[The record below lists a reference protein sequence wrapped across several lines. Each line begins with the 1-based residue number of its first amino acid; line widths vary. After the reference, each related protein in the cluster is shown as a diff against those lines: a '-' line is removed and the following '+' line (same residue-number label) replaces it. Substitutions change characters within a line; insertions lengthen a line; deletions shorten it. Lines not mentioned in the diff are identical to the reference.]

1 MSALTETGLVNLALR
16 EIGTYRISDINENSS
31 EAEVARDLLPEVV
44 RFCLSAHEW
53 RFAMK
58 LAQLQRLS
66 EKPAARFDYAYQLPS
81 DFLRLGSV
89 ADNER
94 MSPALE
100 DEHYAVYDGKLLAS
114 SEYVFCE
121 YVYHHTT
128 YAAWPPWFA
137 RYVSAVMASEM
148 ASPLKSTTE
157 RERLEQ
163 VALQR
168 LGHARGLDSVQ
179 VPVRRPP
186 IGMWHRAM
194 MGGRR

>member
-1 MSALTETGLVNLALR
+1 MTALTETGLVNLALR
-16 EIGTYRISDINENSS
+16 EIGTYRINDINENSS

-58 LAQLQRLS
+58 LAQLQRLV
-66 EKPAARFDYAYQLPS
+66 ETPAARFDYTYQLPA
-81 DFLRLGSV
+81 DFIRLGSV

-94 MSPALE
+94 MQPILE
-100 DEHYAVYDGKLLAS
+100 DDHYAVYDGKLLAS
-114 SEYVFCE
+114 SDYIFCE

-128 YAAWPPWFA
+128 YGTWPAWFS
-137 RYVSAVMASEM
+137 RYVAAVLASEM

-157 RERLEQ
+157 RERLETLA
-163 VALQR
+163 VQR
-168 LGHARGLDSVQ
+168 LAHARGLDSVQ

-186 IGMWHRAM
+186 IGFWHRAM